1 VILRVFRAQIYPDQ
15 RAAFSQFL
23 RNEALPT
30 TRAQPGFV
38 DCWVGEPL
46 REDDHEFTFVSV
58 WRDLA
63 SLEAFR
69 GRNLDDPGIRPEES
83 AVIRSAAV
91 AHYGLL
97 SE

>member
-1 VILRVFRAQIYPDQ
+1 MILRIFRAQIYPDQ
-15 RAAFSQFL
+15 HAAFADFL
-23 RNEALPT
+23 RSEALPT

-46 REDDHEFTFVSV
+46 REDDYEFTFVSV

-69 GRNLDDPGIRPEES
+69 GSDLDDPGVLPQEA
-83 AVIRSAAV
+83 AVIRSAEV
-91 AHYGLL
+91 MHFRLL
-97 SE
+97 AT